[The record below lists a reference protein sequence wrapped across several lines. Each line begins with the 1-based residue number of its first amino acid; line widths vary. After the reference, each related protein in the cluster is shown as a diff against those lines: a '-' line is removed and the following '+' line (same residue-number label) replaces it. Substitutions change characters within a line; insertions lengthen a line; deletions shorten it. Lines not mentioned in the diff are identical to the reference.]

1 MKGKIVLEEHLTTP
15 LNNSNAKRH
24 QTIVTE
30 RGGGHIT
37 SSTLQMKMLRA

>member
-24 QTIVTE
+24 QTIVIG
-30 RGGGHIT
+30 RGGPHIA
-37 SSTLQMKMLRA
+37 SSTVQMTILQA